1 MRTRSVLT
9 RAGAVV
15 VGAMFALLS
24 TATPASAD
32 KATGT
37 VLAPS
42 HNVAGYKVNV
52 DGMNDLNT
60 ALFGLKLDGGNTLR
74 MYCVEIKVDL
84 RHGETM
90 VETPWG
96 EYPNA
101 DSPFHDNRGKI
112 HWVLQNGYPS
122 VDTGA
127 LEAAVGADTLHDG
140 LSEKE
145 AITGTQAAVWRF
157 SDEKALQR
165 PNATKGDDATD
176 KDVLALYDYLTG
188 EAKAIEEPT
197 PTLELAPEIVSGQAG
212 ERIGPFTVA
221 TTGDVTELTTD
232 LPDGTTLTDADGDEL
247 SKADI
252 TDGAEI
258 YVDVPA
264 DLSAGNGSFEIKATG
279 HVNTGRLF
287 VAGNYDQRPAQSLI
301 VAQSEDVTLS
311 AGATATWQAAPTT
324 TTPPETTTS
333 TAPAPTTSSAAPTPS
348 TTSAA
353 PPVPTTTDAPAA
365 PVSGEDDL
373 ALTGASIMTPLLIGV
388 GLVLAG
394 AGALVFQRRRKNST
408 T

>member
-9 RAGAVV
+9 RAGAVAI
-15 VGAMFALLS
+15 GATFALLS
-24 TATPASAD
+24 TTTPASAD
-32 KATGT
+32 DATGT
-37 VLAPS
+37 VLGPR
-42 HNVAGYKVNV
+42 HNISGYKVNV
-52 DGMNDLNT
+52 DGMTNLNT

-90 VETPWG
+90 VETPWDQ
-96 EYPNA
+96 YPNPE
-101 DSPFHDNRGKI
+101 SPFRDNPGKI

-122 VDTGA
+122 VETDA
-127 LEAAVGADTLHDG
+127 LEAAIGADALTDG

-157 SDEKALQR
+157 SDGKELQR
-165 PNATKGDDATD
+165 PNATKAGADTD
-176 KDVLALYDYLTG
+176 QDVLALYDYLTS
-188 EAKAIEEPT
+188 EATDIDEPT
-197 PTLELAPEIVSGQAG
+197 PTLELAPETVSGQAG

-221 TTGDVTELTTD
+221 TTGEVSELTTD
-232 LPDGTTLTDADGDEL
+232 LPEGTKLTDGEGNEL
-247 SKADI
+247 STSDI
-252 TDGAEI
+252 TDGSEI

-264 DLSAGNGSFEIKATG
+264 SMSANNASFEIKATG

-287 VAGNYDQRPAQSLI
+287 VAGNYDKRKAQSLI

-324 TTPPETTTS
+324 TTPPDTTTS
-333 TAPAPTTSSAAPTPS
+333 STPAPTTSSSAPTTS

-353 PPVPTTTDAPAA
+353 PPAPTTTEAPPT
-365 PVSGEDDL
+365 PVSNEDDL

-388 GLVLAG
+388 GLVIAG

-408 T
+408 S

>member
-9 RAGAVV
+9 HAGAVV
-15 VGAMFALLS
+15 IGTSLAVLS
-24 TATPASAD
+24 TAMPASAD
-32 KATGT
+32 EATGT
-37 VLAPS
+37 VLGPQ

-74 MYCVEIKVDL
+74 MYCVEIKVNL

-122 VDTGA
+122 VDADA
-127 LEAAVGADTLHDG
+127 LEEAVGADTLHGG

-157 SDEKALQR
+157 SDEKELQR
-165 PNATKGDDATD
+165 PNATKADDATD
-176 KDVLALYDYLTG
+176 QDVLALYDYLTNA
-188 EAKAIEEPT
+188 AKDIEEPT
-197 PTLELAPEIVSGQAG
+197 PTLELAPETVSGQAG

-221 TTGDVTELTTD
+221 TTGEISELTTD
-232 LPDGTTLTDADGDEL
+232 LPDGTKLTDADGNEL
-247 SKADI
+247 SKSAI

-258 YVDVPA
+258 YVDVPGS
-264 DLSAGNGSFEIKATG
+264 LSAGNASFEIKATG

-287 VAGNYDQRPAQSLI
+287 VAGNYDERKAQSLI

-324 TTPPETTTS
+324 TPPEETTS
-333 TAPAPTTSSAAPTPS
+333 STTPAPTTTSMPAPT

-353 PPVPTTTDAPAA
+353 PAAPTTTDAPPA
-365 PVSGEDDL
+365 PVSNEDDL
-373 ALTGASIMTPLLIGV
+373 ALTGASITTPLLIGV
-388 GLVLAG
+388 GLVIAG

-408 T
+408 S

>member
-1 MRTRSVLT
+1 MRTRSILT
-9 RAGAVV
+9 RAGAVAI
-15 VGAMFALLS
+15 GATFALLS
-24 TATPASAD
+24 TAAPASAD
-32 KATGT
+32 DATGT
-37 VLAPS
+37 VLGPQ
-42 HNVAGYKVNV
+42 HNISGYKVNV

-60 ALFGLKLDGGNTLR
+60 SLFGLKLDGGNTLR
-74 MYCVEIKVDL
+74 MYCVEIKVNL

-90 VETPWG
+90 VETPWD
-96 EYPNA
+96 EYPNP

-122 VDTGA
+122 VDTDA
-127 LEAAVGADTLHDG
+127 LEAAIGADTLTDG

-157 SDEKALQR
+157 SDNKELQR
-165 PNATKGDDATD
+165 PNATKANDAAD

-188 EAKAIEEPT
+188 EAKDIEEPT
-197 PTLELAPEIVSGQAG
+197 PTLELAPETASGQAG

-221 TTGDVTELTTD
+221 TTGEISELTTD
-232 LPDGTTLTDADGDEL
+232 LPEGTTLTDADGTEL
-247 SKADI
+247 STSDIAD
-252 TDGAEI
+252 GSEI

-264 DLSAGNGSFEIKATG
+264 GMSANNASFEIKATG

-287 VAGNYDQRPAQSLI
+287 VAGNYDKRKAQSLI

-324 TTPPETTTS
+324 TTPPEETTS
-333 TAPAPTTSSAAPTPS
+333 STPAPTTSSSAPT

-353 PPVPTTTDAPAA
+353 PPAPTTTEAPPA
-365 PVSGEDDL
+365 PVSNEDDL
-373 ALTGASIMTPLLIGV
+373 ALTGASIMTPLLIGA

-408 T
+408 N

>member
-15 VGAMFALLS
+15 IGASLAVLS

-32 KATGT
+32 DATGT
-37 VLAPS
+37 VLGPS
-42 HNVAGYKVNV
+42 HNVNGYKVNV

-74 MYCVEIKVDL
+74 MYCVEIEVSL

-90 VETPWG
+90 VETPWDD
-96 EYPNA
+96 YPNA

-122 VDTGA
+122 VDTSA
-127 LEAAVGADTLHDG
+127 LEEAVGADNLHDG

-165 PNATKGDDATD
+165 PNATKGDEATD
-176 KDVLALYDYLTG
+176 HDVLALYDYLTSQ
-188 EAKAIEEPT
+188 AKAIEEPT
-197 PTLELAPEIVSGQAG
+197 PTLELAPETVSGQAG

-221 TTGDVTELTTD
+221 TTGEIAELATD
-232 LPDGTTLTDADGDEL
+232 LPDGTKLVDADGNEL

-264 DLSAGNGSFEIKATG
+264 DLSAGNASFEIKATG

-287 VAGNYDQRPAQSLI
+287 VAGNYGEKPAQSLI

-324 TTPPETTTS
+324 TPPETTS
-333 TAPAPTTSSAAPTPS
+333 SAAPTPTTSSAAPTPS

-365 PVSGEDDL
+365 PVSNEDDL

>member
-9 RAGAVV
+9 RAGAVAI
-15 VGAMFALLS
+15 GATFALLS
-24 TATPASAD
+24 TAAPASAD
-32 KATGT
+32 DATGT
-37 VLAPS
+37 VLKPR
-42 HNVAGYKVNV
+42 HNVNGYKVNV
-52 DGMNDLNT
+52 EGMPDLNT

-74 MYCVEIKVDL
+74 MYCVEIKVNL

-90 VETPWG
+90 VETPWDQF
-96 EYPNA
+96 PNP

-122 VDTGA
+122 VDTDA
-127 LEAAVGADTLHDG
+127 LEEAIGADTLTDG

-157 SDEKALQR
+157 SDDKELQR
-165 PNATKGDDATD
+165 PNATKADEATD
-176 KDVLALYDYLTG
+176 HDVLALYDYLTG
-188 EAKAIEEPT
+188 EAKDIEEPT
-197 PTLELAPEIVSGQAG
+197 PTLELAPETASGQAG

-221 TTGDVTELTTD
+221 TTGEVSELTTD
-232 LPDGTTLTDADGDEL
+232 LPDGTTLTDADGNEL
-247 SKADI
+247 STSDI
-252 TDGAEI
+252 TDGSEI

-264 DLSAGNGSFEIKATG
+264 DMSAGNASFEIKATG

-287 VAGNYDQRPAQSLI
+287 VAGNYEERKAQSLI
-301 VAQSEDVTLS
+301 VAQSEDVSLS

-324 TTPPETTTS
+324 TTPPEETTS
-333 TAPAPTTSSAAPTPS
+333 STPPQTTSSAPTSS

-353 PPVPTTTDAPAA
+353 PPAPTTTEAPPA
-365 PVSGEDDL
+365 PVSNEDDL

-388 GLVLAG
+388 GLVVAG